1 MYSKTYTLGEF
12 RDRILQLLERYSSNG
27 TVIVSGER
35 ADIENRLVTSLN
47 IHLTRLMYEFPDNTR
62 KASVV
67 PFMPECA
74 AVIGGVRLS
83 AQEEKSYDVI
93 GNDIAYYMEASGRG
107 RLEISFGGEKMTR
120 DIFTDGGGYT
130 VIRGTVGNGLAD
142 KCTFTLCGE
151 SFLDVKNFAVY
162 RGVPTGMV
170 DEELICGPGYCS
182 AYLPSDCAQVL
193 SVNFGNDTRSYKS
206 DFSVLEKER
215 MILVESKAARGTVL
229 EYVPYAPQFSE
240 SEGDASAVDISPV
253 MADALG
259 YMCAADLCPVN
270 QPELY
275 SRLTYKYREIL
286 GNIYSRHRKNG
297 MINRFYGVFGKRYR
311 VKRGGELYN
320 GT

>member
-27 TVIVSGER
+27 TIIMSGER

-62 KASVV
+62 KAAVV
-67 PFMPECA
+67 PFAPECA
-74 AVIGGVRLS
+74 AVIGSIRLS
-83 AQEEKSYDVI
+83 AQEGKSCDVT
-93 GNDIAYYMEASGRG
+93 GSDLAYYMEASGRG
-107 RLEISFGGEKMTR
+107 KLEITFGGKKVTR
-120 DIFTDGGGYT
+120 DILTEGTGYT
-130 VIRGTVGNGLAD
+130 VIRGTVGNGLSD
-142 KCTFTLCGE
+142 ECTVTLYGE
-151 SFLDVKNFAVY
+151 TFLDVKNLAFY
-162 RGVPTGMV
+162 RGVPTGMA
-170 DEELICGPGYCS
+170 DEELICRPGYCS

-193 SVNFGNDTRSYKS
+193 SVSCGNDTRSSRS

-215 MILVESKAARGTVL
+215 MILVESKAACGTVL

-259 YMCAADLCPVN
+259 YMCAADLCPIN

-297 MINRFYGVFGKRYR
+297 MINKFYGVFGKRHR
-311 VKRGGELYN
+311 VRHGGELYN